1 MRHHL
6 LLLRGQACTLEAAP
20 LLQLL
25 LLRRESL
32 DLALLKMALVLWR
45 LCGWRGR
52 QLLGPWGLG
61 VLKSDSRDLSEF
73 SGRKLLLD
81 CFQAWILSLLEENEK
96 FLCTRSHSLLRVLGV
111 ISQKLR
117 PRVLMSCHFERKIKS
132 TSRQIRVRELQ
143 HFAMQHR
150 QFYQISGE
158 IEDQCVCRSD
168 LAVPLKEPEWGCDL
182 DIEIES
188 LEHLSL
194 HLQDFLFGVGVV
206 SNVDK
211 ISYNRRIYFFVFA
224 GYEHSCNSD
233 KLQFLSIDLLL
244 VQVPVNEV
252 DSEV

>member
-25 LLRRESL
+25 LRRKSL
-32 DLALLKMALVLWR
+32 DLAMLKMALVLRW
-45 LCGWRGR
+45 LCSWRGR
-52 QLLGPWGLG
+52 QLLGPWGLR
-61 VLKSDSRDLSEF
+61 VLKSNSRDLSEF
-73 SGRKLLLD
+73 SGSKLLLY
-81 CFQAWILSLLEENEK
+81 CFQAWILSLLQENEK

-117 PRVLMSCHFERKIKS
+117 PRILMSCHFERKIKS

-143 HFAMQHR
+143 HLAMQHW

-168 LAVPLKEPEWGCDL
+168 LAVPLKEPEWRRDL

-194 HLQDFLFGVGVV
+194 HLQDFLFGVGIV
-206 SNVDK
+206 SYVDK
-211 ISYNRRIYFFVFA
+211 ISYNRRIYFLVFA

-233 KLQFLSIDLLL
+233 KL
-244 VQVPVNEV
+244 
-252 DSEV
+252 